1 MENQE
6 LIQSLK
12 AAGIELSP
20 DQLKQLNGFSSVIT
34 KEMATKSIEKKNLNV
49 EVKDNHVR
57 STIVTKLA
65 KSESKNRDDYR
76 PSPEQ
81 LEKINSMAL
90 RELDA
95 NEVYVFELNSADMEV
110 DRSYE
115 HFSKKAIDDMAAMA
129 PGTPVFLDHDWSV
142 HSVVGKVFDAKNK
155 KGVLT
160 EWAYFPKTAATESII
175 ENVFNGIINKL
186 SVGFAVDFDQMTCDS
201 CSKSIFDYEC
211 DHYPGQKDKS
221 GKDVTVSINRVKEL
235 YERSLVGVPCQRGT
249 NIKGIEEAPGVTT
262 KTYLGDSQ
270 VDLGKFS
277 EDLQK
282 ALDAAF
288 DGPTGGSGFITVTT
302 TDPGSTGPNLE
313 YITTVQG
320 ENPTADTIKTGK
332 DTIQDNSVSMEDN
345 KVKEAEAL
353 EAPQEEEEP
362 AAPQEEVLEEEKS
375 AEEEPA
381 EESPEAPV
389 VKEEA
394 KAPEIKIELPQEFT
408 KLLGALLESIESLKE
423 DQKAVHKKLDVAMT
437 LSTAGLKSMLAA
449 KEAEE
454 EVDVVSKNRAYVE
467 AKWGAPAKD
476 DLGGQE

>member
-1 MENQE
+1 MENKE
-6 LIQSLK
+6 LILSLK
-12 AAGIELSP
+12 AAGVELSL
-20 DQLKQLNGFSSVIT
+20 DQLKQLNGFSSLIT
-34 KEMATKSIEKKNLNV
+34 KEMAVKSVEKKSLNV
-49 EVKDNHVR
+49 EVKDNHAR

-65 KSESKNRDDYR
+65 KSSTKNRDDYR

-81 LEKINSMAL
+81 LEKINSMTL

-142 HSVVGKVFDAKNK
+142 KSVVGKVFDAKNK

-160 EWAYFPKTAATESII
+160 EWAYFPKTADTEAII
-175 ENVFNGIINKL
+175 ENVFNGTINKL

-221 GKDVTVSINRVKEL
+221 GKEVTVSINRVKEL
-235 YERSLVGVPCQRGT
+235 YERSFVGVPCQRGT
-249 NIKGIEEAPGVTT
+249 SVKGIEENSIST
-262 KTYLGDSQ
+262 KSYLGDPQ
-270 VDLGKFS
+270 VDAHKFS
-277 EDLQK
+277 ENLQL
-282 ALDAAF
+282 ALNTHF
-288 DGPTGGSGFITVTT
+288 GGSKGAGAVL
-302 TDPGSTGPNLE
+302 PVLASTSYE
-313 YITTVQG
+313 TE
-320 ENPTADTIKTGK
+320 ENPIEGTIKTGK

-362 AAPQEEVLEEEKS
+362 AAPQEETLEEEKS
-375 AEEEPA
+375 VEEETA
-381 EESPEAPV
+381 EESPEASV

-449 KEAEE
+449 KEVEE
-454 EVDVVSKNRAYVE
+454 EEDIVSKNRAYVQ
-467 AKWGAPAKD
+467 AKWGVPAKD

>member
-1 MENQE
+1 MENKE

-115 HFSKKAIDDMAAMA
+115 HFSKKAIDDMVAMA

-142 HSVVGKVFDAKNK
+142 KSVVGKVFDAKNK

-160 EWAYFPKTAATESII
+160 EWAYFPKTAATEAIV

-211 DHYPGQKDKS
+211 EHYPGQKDKS

-262 KTYLGDSQ
+262 KTYLGDPQ

-282 ALDAAF
+282 ALDTHF
-288 DGPTGGSGFITVTT
+288 GGSKGAGVTI
-302 TDPGSTGPNLE
+302 PILASTSE
-313 YITTVQG
+313 

-375 AEEEPA
+375 VEEEPA